1 MSILQAAKEQVSK
14 GTKPVNVKVIHN
26 GFRYTTLMEKD
37 GKPCMRKTHVI
48 SGKTTLVQ
56 L

>member
-1 MSILQAAKEQVSK
+1 MSLLQAVQEQVSK
-14 GTKPVNVKVIHN
+14 GTKPVNVKIIRD

-37 GKPCMRKTHVI
+37 GKPCMRKTHIV
-48 SGKTTLVQ
+48 SGKATLVQ